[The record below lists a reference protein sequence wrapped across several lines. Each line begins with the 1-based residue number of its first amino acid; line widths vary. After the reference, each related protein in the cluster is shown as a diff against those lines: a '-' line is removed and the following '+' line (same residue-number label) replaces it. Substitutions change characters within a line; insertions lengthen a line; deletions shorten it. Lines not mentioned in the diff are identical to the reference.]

1 MMNAV
6 NFRVFLL
13 SFCVGFGCSKT
24 NSDES
29 KTNAEVKV
37 TDQVEDRREDMVGNW
52 RVDLERSRIAGVVE
66 DANQRFSVDIS
77 PTGER
82 LTYRGQVLIETGQ
95 FSIGSVTSNSELTGT
110 FRPTDRDVA
119 TGVKVSFNG
128 ANEMTWTFEG
138 TERTEV
144 LIRDVVSTEGE
155 IPSEQK

>member
-1 MMNAV
+1 MNTV
-6 NFRVFLL
+6 SCRVFLL
-13 SFCVGFGCSKT
+13 FLCVGFGCSKT
-24 NSDES
+24 NNGEA

-66 DANQRFSVDIS
+66 DSTQTFSVAIS
-77 PTGER
+77 PTGKR
-82 LTYRGQVLIETGQ
+82 LTYQGQVLIETGQ
-95 FSIGSVTSNSELTGT
+95 FSIDAVKSERELTGT

-119 TGVKVSFNG
+119 TGVKVSFRG
-128 ANEMTWTFEG
+128 ADEMTWTFEG

-155 IPSEQK
+155 MPSEQE